1 MQENHEFTQVP
12 LESVALPVALLQADD
27 EHLWV
32 RAASKAMLTQAGLP
46 DLPASGA
53 FGFKPSGG
61 SLALGLAPLSQ
72 GEPEAVLAVV
82 GVGAPKNLRG
92 RLTLRRHGDFLVGV
106 WMGRETDWRFEQ
118 IVQESPDV
126 IAIIDRQYRH
136 TFVNEAI
143 VPASGLTPADFEGKD
158 HRELGMPE
166 EITRYFQSVYRRVFE
181 TGEEGKK
188 EFEFT
193 SASGELRSYSSRV
206 VPLIG
211 PDGTFDSLLSCARDV
226 TDRKREE
233 ESRLAIERKLQETQ
247 RLESLGLLA
256 GGAAH
261 DFNNLLTG
269 IMGMTSLV
277 QQRLGTSHGVQPLL
291 SKILLSCER
300 AASLCTQMLAYAQ
313 LQRVAVE
320 SVDVQGLLDLTSDL
334 VRVSMSKNVTLRVDV
349 EHGVNVRADRTQI
362 QQVLLNLLLNAVESI
377 HNQAGEVRVET
388 FRPGAAELDFR
399 GAVIAPEDRSG
410 PLLAIR
416 VTDTGVGMDAA
427 TVARIF
433 EPFFTTKF
441 TGRGLGLSATLGI
454 VRAHGGGL
462 TVRSEPGKGT
472 EFTLYLALV
481 AAEEA
486 VSETTPRHPMSDGCI
501 LLVDDEP
508 IVREITAEILRNAGY
523 EVTMASSGNEALTM
537 YDRDPSRSDLVLLDL
552 TMPGLDGFQTL
563 KELRLR
569 DANLPVVLMS
579 GYAEQSVRDRAAA
592 DPAIDF
598 LQKPFRKQ
606 QLLEKCAGFADRGKA
621 FRVRA
626 L

>member
-1 MQENHEFTQVP
+1 
-12 LESVALPVALLQADD
+12 
-27 EHLWV
+27 
-32 RAASKAMLTQAGLP
+32 
-46 DLPASGA
+46 
-53 FGFKPSGG
+53 
-61 SLALGLAPLSQ
+61 
-72 GEPEAVLAVV
+72 
-82 GVGAPKNLRG
+82 
-92 RLTLRRHGDFLVGV
+92 
-106 WMGRETDWRFEQ
+106 MGRETDWRFEQ
-118 IVQESPDV
+118 IVQESPDI

-143 VPASGLTPADFEGKD
+143 RLASGMGPADFEGKD

-166 EITRYFQSVYRRVFE
+166 QMASYFQAVYRQVFE
-181 TGEEGKK
+181 TGQEGKK
-188 EFEFT
+188 EFEFV
-193 SASGELRSYSSRV
+193 SASGEVRSYASRV

-211 PDGTFDSLLSCARDV
+211 PDGTFDTLLSCSRDV
-226 TDRKREE
+226 TERKREE

-277 QQRLGTSHGVQPLL
+277 QQRLGAAHAVQPLL
-291 SKILLSCER
+291 SKVLLSCER

-320 SVDVQGLLDLTSDL
+320 SVSVAGLLELTCDL
-334 VRVSMSKNVTLRVDV
+334 VRVSMPKNVVLTADV
-349 EHGVNVRADRTQI
+349 EQGVNIRADRTQI

-377 HNQAGEVRVET
+377 QGPGEVRVRT
-388 FRPGAAELDFR
+388 FRPDRQEQERELRD
-399 GAVIAPEDRSG
+399 AVVVPADTTS
-410 PLLAIR
+410 PLFAIR

-427 TVARIF
+427 TLSRIF

-462 TVRSEPGKGT
+462 TVRSEPGRGS
-472 EFTLYLALV
+472 EFTLYLALASEEQPV
-481 AAEEA
+481 AEA
-486 VSETTPRHPMSDGCI
+486 PPSLASADGRI

-508 IVREITAEILRNAGY
+508 TVREVTAEILRGAGY
-523 EVTMASSGNEALTM
+523 EVAVAGSGSEALGL
-537 YDRDPSRSDLVLLDL
+537 YDRDPGRSDLVLLDL

-563 KELRLR
+563 AELRTR
-569 DANLPVVLMS
+569 DTRLPVVLMS

-592 DPAIDF
+592 DPALDF
-598 LQKPFRKQ
+598 LQKPFRTQ
-606 QLLEKCAGFADRGKA
+606 QLLDMCAGAVERG
-621 FRVRA
+621 RA
-626 L
+626 RHQR